1 MARAE
6 TAITVALQ
14 PREIDAL
21 LVAAHIVM
29 DSLPAENE
37 AALERAATEH
47 ILFATRGRLPLKDYG
62 IPTWC
67 RCDRVLRQDR
77 VAAAG

>member
-21 LVAAHIVM
+21 LVAAHIVI
-29 DSLPAENE
+29 DSLPAEDE
-37 AALERAATEH
+37 VALERAAD
-47 ILFATRGRLPLKDYG
+47 RLLEA
-62 IPTWC
+62 
-67 RCDRVLRQDR
+67 LRSHAGQDDT
-77 VAAAG
+77 AA